1 MFSQLTDCRI
11 YLSATILATGISFS
25 ARNRVF
31 RRRKLD
37 IRARLRRYAYGL
49 HAFGRSWAM
58 SSVTV
63 VPDMVSQA
71 AGQLETIGSALD
83 EAHASAAAPT
93 TAMAT
98 PAADEVSA
106 AVTALMN
113 KTAQEYQALSAQVAK
128 FHSQF
133 VDLLKTGVGSYS
145 STEAANAAAIKEPTH
160 HGPFRVLHPRGGRI
174 EAETAAAA
182 IKEPTHHGPF
192 RVLHPRG
199 GRIEAET
206 AAAAIKEPTHHGPFR
221 VLHPRGGRIEAETA
235 AAAVKEPTH
244 HGPFRVLHPRGGE
257 RETAEAAAAIKEPT
271 HHGPFRVLHPRGGRD

>member
-1 MFSQLTDCRI
+1 
-11 YLSATILATGISFS
+11 
-25 ARNRVF
+25 
-31 RRRKLD
+31 
-37 IRARLRRYAYGL
+37 
-49 HAFGRSWAM
+49 M

-133 VDLLKTGVGSYS
+133 VDLLKAGVGSYS
-145 STEAANAAAIKEPTH
+145 STEAANAAAIKEPAPHGPFRVLHPRGGETRAAETAAAIKEPTH

-174 EAETAAAA
+174 EAETAAA

-199 GRIEAET
+199 GETRAAE
-206 AAAAIKEPTHHGPFR
+206 AAAAIREPTHHGPFR
-221 VLHPRGGRIEAETA
+221 VLHPRGGGIEAEA
-235 AAAVKEPTH
+235 AAAIREPTH
-244 HGPFRVLHPRGGE
+244 HGPFRVLHPRGGGE
-257 RETAEAAAAIKEPT
+257 RT
-271 HHGPFRVLHPRGGRD
+271 L